1 MCRCFYNSLPILH
14 GLLAVY
20 EVICGII
27 RLAIFFNNNNS
38 NKSPNSNWN
47 PASNNQTTMIT
58 ITVVPQLPEVPQ
70 ILAGFIIDWIS
81 SLIPTMMGLFI
92 AFIFLWL
99 GYRLLRLC
107 RTGHHQPRTNCHL
120 RYLIANKPI
129 QRFLL
134 FNCNCPCYIA
144 RPKWRFLVRFLFI
157 TISIGL
163 RLLAI
168 ILYATAPTYN
178 NQELFNQTQKLSWIC
193 AITFPSP
200 ILTLLLDY
208 YHYRVWWYYVPSC
221 DQNPFC
227 RRYLKKHRRFI
238 PYHLMGENRNE
249 IQLWNEPCELQQ
261 HCLDRTLEHIMIFHF
276 NTHTPT
282 PRWSDVP
289 NKDPLTTTYIGFH
302 RTNAVAAV
310 SIAYTDF
317 NPSRT
322 IPQMLGFGIYFA
334 RSSYHTQFKARRDGA
349 VICAE
354 ILMGR
359 VLEIENNELDNVSN
373 TDAWHQT
380 FDTIYY
386 RHPTEPLRDEFCVR
400 SNEQILKWV
409 MYIERPFDTKV
420 ELYGLNTEF
429 ADTQCQCI

>member
-1 MCRCFYNSLPILH
+1 MLH
-14 GLLAVY
+14 GFLVIY

-27 RLAIFFNNNNS
+27 RVGIFFS
-38 NKSPNSNWN
+38 SM
-47 PASNNQTTMIT
+47 NNQAYNNDKYPFDNRTMIT
-58 ITVVPQLPEVPQ
+58 TTISLPEFRKVPQ
-70 ILAGFIIDWIS
+70 IVAGFVIDWVS
-81 SLIPTMMGLFI
+81 SLVPTMMGLFI
-92 AFIFLWL
+92 VFIFLWF
-99 GYRLLRLC
+99 GYRILRPC
-107 RTGHHQPRTNCHL
+107 RTGRHQPRTNYRL
-120 RYLIANKPI
+120 RHLIASKPI
-129 QRFLL
+129 HRFLL

-178 NQELFNQTQKLSWIC
+178 SYEFSCRTRQLSWIC
-193 AITFPSP
+193 AITLPSS

-208 YHYRVWWYYVPSC
+208 YHYRVWWHYVPSC
-221 DQNPFC
+221 DQNPFY
-227 RRYLKKHRRFI
+227 RRYLRKNRRFI
-238 PYHLMGENRNE
+238 PYHLMGAYRNE

-261 HCLDRTLEHIMIFHF
+261 LCLDRTLEHIMIFHF

-302 RTNAVAAV
+302 RTDALAAV
-310 SIAYTDF
+310 NIAYTDF
-317 NPSRT
+317 RLSTTR
-322 IPQMLGFGIYFA
+322 PQMLGHGIYFA
-334 RSSYHTQFKARRDGA
+334 RSIFHTQFKARRDGA

-359 VLEIENNELDNVSN
+359 VLEIENDELENVSN
-373 TDAWHQT
+373 TNAWHQT

-386 RHPTEPLRDEFCVR
+386 RHPRQPLR
-400 SNEQILKWV
+400 
-409 MYIERPFDTKV
+409 
-420 ELYGLNTEF
+420 
-429 ADTQCQCI
+429 